1 MASEIAVALIGAGGS
16 IVGVILGLP
25 LINYRINQLEK
36 KVEKHN
42 GVMERT
48 FKLET
53 RMEYAEKKLE
63 ECYEREIS
71 KAD

>member
-1 MASEIAVALIGAGGS
+1 MSDMITVALIGAGGS

-48 FKLET
+48 FILET
-53 RMEYAEKKLE
+53 RMNYAEKKLE
-63 ECYEREIS
+63 GIYEREAS
-71 KAD
+71 QAD